1 MLDSIWEIQSLGQR
15 SECLR
20 LREGSE
26 SPWIEP
32 GDWFKSFTELG
43 PALERFNVING
54 NVAKVLICVPTSET
68 VAAAISLGFSIDS
81 FSRKR
86 DIKSAPIAMNL
97 VSPNDL
103 VQFQF
108 PWSSGEAPPR
118 TYVGRVASI
127 DVQRVKTLVKFK
139 EASPD
144 MAFRQGSVFEPS
156 VSRVPDGVPLGRADS
171 ISISDYALTEPNF
184 EDKDAWIRFLYQLDP
199 RSITFSLKNRIAQ
212 FLDIQICDEIF
223 CKNLGVEFLTLGEMA
238 RLDGF
243 SQDTFAH
250 FINAYEQISGFPSNS
265 SEKLKTF
272 ERFKFVILDGNR
284 AIDSLVNKELLNGR
298 TTIALWEVGASALQE
313 QALARF
319 KESVMFN
326 SEQIPNFDE
335 LLEWNKPAGMQ
346 IWGWKNA

>member
-1 MLDSIWEIQSLGQR
+1 M
-15 SECLR
+15 R
-20 LREGSE
+20 LREGAE
-26 SPWIEP
+26 SAWIEP
-32 GDWFKSFTELG
+32 GDWFGSFTELG
-43 PALERFNVING
+43 PALERFSSRYGAVG
-54 NVAKVLICVPTSET
+54 KVLISVPTSET

-81 FSRKR
+81 FTRKR
-86 DIKSAPIAMNL
+86 DLKSSSISMNL

-108 PWSSGEAPPR
+108 PWTSGEAPPR

-127 DVQRVKTLVKFK
+127 DVQRVRTLVKFK
-139 EASPD
+139 EASPE
-144 MAFRQGSVFEPS
+144 MGFKQGSVFEPS
-156 VSRVPDGVPLGRADS
+156 VSRVPDGVPLGRAES
-171 ISISDYALTEPNF
+171 ISNSDFALTDPKF

-212 FLDIQICDEIF
+212 FLDIQIYDETF
-223 CKNLGVEFLTLGEMA
+223 CEKLGVEYLTLGEMA

-250 FINAYEQISGFPSNS
+250 FINAYEQISGFPSSS

-272 ERFKFVILDGNR
+272 EFFKFVILDGNR

-326 SEQIPNFDE
+326 AEQIFNFDE
-335 LLEWNKPAGMQ
+335 LLEWNKPAGIL